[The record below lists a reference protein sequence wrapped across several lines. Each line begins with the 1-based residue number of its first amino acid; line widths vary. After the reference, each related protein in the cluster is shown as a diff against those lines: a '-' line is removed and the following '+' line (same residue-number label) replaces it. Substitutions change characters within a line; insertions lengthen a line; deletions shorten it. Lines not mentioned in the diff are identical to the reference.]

1 MIRILLALATGGYAS
16 IALAH
21 LLVPALRPAFGPDA
35 PLAAVAGAPL
45 VLFLAAVI
53 LVLLTRPARGS

>member
-1 MIRILLALATGGYAS
+1 MFRALAAL
-16 IALAH
+16 ALAH
-21 LLVPALRPAFGPDA
+21 LLVPALRPTFGPDA

-45 VLFLAAVI
+45 ALSLAALI